1 MLPITAAGDGL
12 RTTLSSLLES
22 GTDTN
27 PALSALLADYTAY
40 HRVLVVVGSVLL
52 IAASAFAV
60 LAWARV
66 RRTRS
71 PGRRWTFERR
81 TWLAFALL
89 GTGLALFLGL
99 VVAANL
105 STVLDPRAGF
115 ADALGLLGRPRPGSS
130 AAEVQ
135 HAVDTWLRSGSAAV
149 PPEVSQAIDARL
161 SWQRPKAIIT
171 SVLLVALIALTALVF
186 RRLVRRSRAVRPG
199 ARDRL
204 LLLVGAGTT
213 AACLLLVLMVLGNT
227 QGSLAPL
234 SLTLFLG

>member
-1 MLPITAAGDGL
+1 M
-12 RTTLSSLLES
+12 RSTLSSLLES

-52 IAASAFAV
+52 LLTSAFAL
-60 LAWARV
+60 LAWVRV
-66 RRTRS
+66 RRTRGT
-71 PGRRWTFERR
+71 GRRWTFERR

-89 GTGLALFLGL
+89 ATGLALFLGL
-99 VVAANL
+99 VVAANI

-115 ADALGLLGRPRPGSS
+115 ADALGLLGDPRPGSRT
-130 AAEVQ
+130 AEVQ
-135 HAVDTWLRSGSAAV
+135 GAVDAWLRSGSAVV
-149 PPEVSQAIDARL
+149 PPEVERAIDARL

-171 SVLLVALIALTALVF
+171 TGLLVALVVLTALVF
-186 RRLVRRSRAVRPG
+186 RRLVRRSHTARPSAG
-199 ARDRL
+199 DRL
-204 LLLVGAGTT
+204 LLLAGAGST
-213 AACLLLVLMVLGNT
+213 AVCLVLVLMVLGNT

>member
-40 HRVLVVVGSVLL
+40 HRVLVVVGSVFLL
-52 IAASAFAV
+52 AASAFTV
-60 LAWARV
+60 LAWVRV
-66 RRTRS
+66 RRTRGA
-71 PGRRWTFERR
+71 GRRGSFERR

-89 GTGLALFLGL
+89 GTMLVLFLGV
-99 VVAANL
+99 VVAANI
-105 STVLDPRAGF
+105 STVLDPRTGF
-115 ADALGLLGRPRPGSS
+115 ADALGLLGHPRPGSR

-135 HAVDTWLRSGSAAV
+135 GAVDAWLRSGSAAV
-149 PPEVSQAIDARL
+149 PPAVTDAIDSRL
-161 SWQRPKAIIT
+161 SWQRPKAVI
-171 SVLLVALIALTALVF
+171 SSALLVVLVAGTALVF
-186 RRLVRRSRAVRPG
+186 RRLVRRSRTARPSAG
-199 ARDRL
+199 DRL
-204 LLLVGAGTT
+204 LLLAGAGSTVV
-213 AACLLLVLMVLGNT
+213 CLLLVLMVLGNT